1 MNVCNV
7 DLMIDM
13 KKLKTK
19 LDNTIYLWNLKKDIQ
34 HLFFYK
40 DIESDYIKIEKKI
53 LNKEI
58 EHKRYIE
65 SLKELPYLLKQIHP
79 KFTDDTIMRF
89 NQKLLRLKNKIIE
102 INDNRKLILNKIK
115 TIQDSWNICRY
126 NPKFSFCQYM
136 ESKKIDQLNLQ

>member
-1 MNVCNV
+1 MNICNV

-19 LDNTIYLWNLKKDIQ
+19 LDNTMYRWNLKKDIQ

-40 DIESDYIKIEKKI
+40 DIESDYMKIEKKI

-79 KFTDDTIMRF
+79 KFTDETIMRF
-89 NQKLLRLKNKIIE
+89 NKKLLRLKNKINE
-102 INDNRKLILNKIK
+102 INENRKFIITNIK
-115 TIQDSWNICRY
+115 TIQSSWYLYRY
-126 NPKFSFCQYM
+126 NPKYPFCQYI
-136 ESKKIDQLNLQ
+136 ESKKINQLNLQ